1 LKEAIDHFGKGDSA
15 LNGIIVCTP
24 TFAHDPV
31 IREAAEHGL
40 HIFTEKPVD
49 ETAEKVSSLFD
60 HCEKHNVKLCCGFQR
75 RFDLTYKAV
84 ADAVRGG
91 KIGKALSASI
101 FFADHP
107 CPPIEFLLTG
117 GDIFM
122 DLSAHD
128 VDYIAW
134 ALNDAPINVATI
146 SSGFE
151 KGDFLVREEKGQ
163 RVYFDFFEEA
173 FNYLANKGYTR
184 MKDGKDWM
192 EAVNTAHSS
201 IPNGTRYNT
210 GVLLMVLSRPVDT
223 RNFYNRISQ
232 GSVGV
237 EKNIDHDGGLV

>member
-1 LKEAIDHFGKGDSA
+1 MDPPLY
-15 LNGIIVCTP
+15 T
-24 TFAHDPV
+24 TFAS
-31 IREAAEHGL
+31 AESDDDAPPNHG
-40 HIFTEKPVD
+40 V
-49 ETAEKVSSLFD
+49 
-60 HCEKHNVKLCCGFQR
+60 N
-75 RFDLTYKAV
+75 
-84 ADAVRGG
+84 
-91 KIGKALSASI
+91 
-101 FFADHP
+101 
-107 CPPIEFLLTG
+107 
-117 GDIFM
+117 
-122 DLSAHD
+122 
-128 VDYIAW
+128 
-134 ALNDAPINVATI
+134 APINVATI

-237 EKNIDHDGGLV
+237 EKNIDHDGGLREYECGQNAHSAQ